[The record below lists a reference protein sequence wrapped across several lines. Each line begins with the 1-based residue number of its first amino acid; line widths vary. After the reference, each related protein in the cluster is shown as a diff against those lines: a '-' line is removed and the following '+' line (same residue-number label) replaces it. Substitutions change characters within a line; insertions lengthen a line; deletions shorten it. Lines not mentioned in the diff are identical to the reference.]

1 MKRLEENLSDEVRAA
16 LGESAVDGGPA
27 VGQLD
32 AQANFVASNGSLQR
46 LAGRPLVGTPVH
58 QLFAPAQ
65 RHVLEEALAAP
76 PGAVQRR
83 MLGMFPDDRGVPE
96 DFMVTFRRLSVGW
109 LLIAEPAVAPVRAV
123 NDRLVAL
130 NEELAQAQRR
140 IRQQNATLH
149 RQNDQLRDLDKLK
162 DTLLAN
168 VSHDMRTPLAAILGY
183 AELLSR
189 RGGLSDQQAKATD
202 VIDRNARRL
211 LRLLDDLLLL
221 GQISAGEL
229 TLNRERVDL
238 SRLAADAV
246 QLARPLADQAQL
258 HIELQLQASD
268 ATVDGDRFRIA
279 QLLDNLIAN
288 ATKFTSA
295 GGTVTIRT
303 RDEPDGTS
311 VAVADTGPG
320 IPERDQHRI
329 YEPFTR
335 GSEALAPGTGLGLA
349 IVRAIADAHQ
359 ATIDLETGPR
369 DGTRF
374 TITFPTQHRRV
385 KLNRAADRALSTTRE
400 A

>member
-1 MKRLEENLSDEVRAA
+1 
-16 LGESAVDGGPA
+16 
-27 VGQLD
+27 
-32 AQANFVASNGSLQR
+32 
-46 LAGRPLVGTPVH
+46 
-58 QLFAPAQ
+58 
-65 RHVLEEALAAP
+65 
-76 PGAVQRR
+76 
-83 MLGMFPDDRGVPE
+83 
-96 DFMVTFRRLSVGW
+96 
-109 LLIAEPAVAPVRAV
+109 
-123 NDRLVAL
+123 
-130 NEELAQAQRR
+130 
-140 IRQQNATLH
+140 
-149 RQNDQLRDLDKLK
+149 
-162 DTLLAN
+162 
-168 VSHDMRTPLAAILGY
+168 
-183 AELLSR
+183 
-189 RGGLSDQQAKATD
+189 